1 METIRRLELQD
12 LEDLL
17 DIRIQYQ
24 IEKFKDKEN
33 IDIEKLRKETKL
45 FLLKR
50 LNKDIY
56 FFGTFVDN
64 KLVSICGLNVL
75 NYLPQIND
83 LMGYVGLICSVYTYP
98 TYRKRGY
105 QHKTLEKV
113 LQFAKL
119 INIKRIHLTSS
130 NEYAIKMY
138 KKFGFDHSTDYF
150 SHYENI

>member
-1 METIRRLELQD
+1 METIRKLELQD
-12 LEDLL
+12 LKDLI
-17 DIRIQYQ
+17 DIRIHYQ
-24 IEKFKDKEN
+24 REKYKDVKIN
-33 IDIEKLRKETKL
+33 IDKLREETEKYL
-45 FLLKR
+45 NKR

-56 FFGTFVDN
+56 FFGTFVDG
-64 KLVSICGLNVL
+64 KLVSICGLYVS
-75 NYLPQIND
+75 NYLPQVDD
-83 LMGYVGLICSVYTYP
+83 LIGNVGLICSVYTYP

>member
-1 METIRRLELQD
+1 METIRKLELQD
-12 LEDLL
+12 LKDLI
-17 DIRIQYQ
+17 DIRIHYQ
-24 IEKFKDKEN
+24 REKYKDAKIN
-33 IDIEKLRKETKL
+33 IDKLREETEKYL
-45 FLLKR
+45 NKR

-56 FFGTFVDN
+56 FFGTFVDG
-64 KLVSICGLNVL
+64 KLVSICGLYVS
-75 NYLPQIND
+75 NYLPQVDD
-83 LMGYVGLICSVYTYP
+83 LIGNVGLICSVYTYP

>member
-1 METIRRLELQD
+1 METIRKLELQD
-12 LEDLL
+12 LKDLI
-17 DIRIQYQ
+17 DIRIHYQ
-24 IEKFKDKEN
+24 REKYKDVKIN
-33 IDIEKLRKETKL
+33 IDKLREETEKYL
-45 FLLKR
+45 NKR

-56 FFGTFVDN
+56 FFGTFADD
-64 KLVSICGLNVL
+64 KLVSICGLYVS
-75 NYLPQIND
+75 NYLPQVDD
-83 LMGYVGLICSVYTYP
+83 LIGNVGLICSVYTYP

>member
-1 METIRRLELQD
+1 METIRKLELQD
-12 LEDLL
+12 LKDLI
-17 DIRIQYQ
+17 DIRIHYQ
-24 IEKFKDKEN
+24 REKYKDAKIN
-33 IDIEKLRKETKL
+33 IDKLREETEKYL
-45 FLLKR
+45 NKR

-56 FFGTFVDN
+56 FFGTFVDG
-64 KLVSICGLNVL
+64 KLVSICGLYVS
-75 NYLPQIND
+75 NYLPQVDD
-83 LMGYVGLICSVYTYP
+83 LIGNVGLICSVYTYP

-105 QHKTLEKV
+105 QHRTLEKV

>member
-1 METIRRLELQD
+1 METIRKLELQD
-12 LEDLL
+12 LKDLI
-17 DIRIQYQ
+17 DIRIHYQ
-24 IEKFKDKEN
+24 REKYKNAKIN
-33 IDIEKLRKETKL
+33 IDKLREETEKYL
-45 FLLKR
+45 SKR

-56 FFGTFVDN
+56 FFGTFVDD
-64 KLVSICGLNVL
+64 KLVSICGLYVS
-75 NYLPQIND
+75 NYLPQVDD
-83 LMGYVGLICSVYTYP
+83 LIGNVGLICSVYTYP

-105 QHKTLEKV
+105 QHRTLEKV

-138 KKFGFDHSTDYF
+138 KKFGFEYSTDYF

>member
-1 METIRRLELQD
+1 METIRKLELQD
-12 LEDLL
+12 LKDLI
-17 DIRIQYQ
+17 DIRIHYQ
-24 IEKFKDKEN
+24 REKYKNTKIS
-33 IDIEKLRKETKL
+33 IDKLREETEKYL
-45 FLLKR
+45 SKR

-56 FFGTFVDN
+56 FFGTFADD
-64 KLVSICGLNVL
+64 KLVSICGLYVS
-75 NYLPQIND
+75 NYLPQVDD
-83 LMGYVGLICSVYTYP
+83 LIGNVGLICSVYTYP

-105 QHKTLEKV
+105 QHRTLEKV

>member
-1 METIRRLELQD
+1 METIRKLELQD
-12 LEDLL
+12 LKDLI
-17 DIRIQYQ
+17 DIRIHYQ
-24 IEKFKDKEN
+24 REKYKDTKIN
-33 IDIEKLRKETKL
+33 IDKLREETEKYL
-45 FLLKR
+45 NKR

-56 FFGTFVDN
+56 FFGTFVDG
-64 KLVSICGLNVL
+64 KLVSICGLYVS
-75 NYLPQIND
+75 NYLPQVDD
-83 LMGYVGLICSVYTYP
+83 LIGNVGLICSVYTYP

-105 QHKTLEKV
+105 QHRTLEKV